1 MSYTFSRRDFM
12 KYTALTA
19 VAVASAGMFTG
30 CGGNPNQPS
39 AVYNVNNDSALTF
52 GGSSGGFLGI
62 GASHDKH
69 VLKAGA
75 SYTVITTGT
84 LVCDFEHTPVS
95 EGTSDTFSH
104 YQLRYIDADGTARYV
119 SPSSSF
125 VAAGGGE
132 GLKANETSKVT
143 LTICNLDNN
152 ALQTAKNVYIQY
164 FPRHN
169 ALGNENDA
177 YSDVY
182 ATWDITSIIQTV

>member
-19 VAVASAGMFTG
+19 VAVAGAGMFTG
-30 CGGNPNQPS
+30 CSGNPNQPS

-69 VLKAGA
+69 VLKSGA
-75 SYTVITTGT
+75 TYADGT
-84 LVCDFEHTPVS
+84 LKCTFQHTPVS
-95 EGTSDTFSH
+95 EGTSNSYSH
-104 YQLRYIDADGTARYV
+104 YQLRYVDTDGLAHYV
-119 SPSSSF
+119 SPNATDF
-125 VAAGGGE
+125 DANGGGD
-132 GLKANETSKVT
+132 GLKVNETTEVK
-143 LTICNLDNN
+143 LTISNLDDN

-182 ATWDITSIIQTV
+182 ATWDITSLIQG

>member
-19 VAVASAGMFTG
+19 VAVAGAGMFTG
-30 CGGNPNQPS
+30 CSGNPNQPS
-39 AVYNVNNDSALTF
+39 AVYNAANDSALTF

-69 VLKAGA
+69 VLKSGA
-75 SYTVITTGT
+75 TYADGT
-84 LVCDFEHTPVS
+84 LKCTFEHTPVS
-95 EGTSDTFSH
+95 EGTSNSYSH

-132 GLKANETSKVT
+132 GLKPNETSKVT
-143 LTICNLDNN
+143 LTISNLDNT
-152 ALQTAKNVYIQY
+152 ALQAAKNVYIQY

-182 ATWDITSIIQTV
+182 ATWDITSIIQPV

>member
-30 CGGNPNQPS
+30 CGENPNQPT
-39 AVYNVNNDSALTF
+39 AVYNVNNDSALT
-52 GGSSGGFLGI
+52 SG
-62 GASHDKH
+62 ATYAD
-69 VLKAGA
+69 
-75 SYTVITTGT
+75 GT
-84 LVCDFEHTPVS
+84 LKCTFQHTPVS
-95 EGTSDTFSH
+95 EGTSNSYSH
-104 YQLRYIDADGTARYV
+104 YQLRYVGTDGLAHYV
-119 SPSSSF
+119 SPNATDF
-125 VAAGGGE
+125 DANGGGD
-132 GLKANETSKVT
+132 GLKVNETTEVK

-152 ALQTAKNVYIQY
+152 ALQAAKNVYIQY

>member
-19 VAVASAGMFTG
+19 VAVASTGMFTG
-30 CGGNPNQPS
+30 CSGNPNQPS
-39 AVYNVNNDSALTF
+39 AVYNAANDSALTF

-69 VLKAGA
+69 VLKSGA
-75 SYTVITTGT
+75 TYADGT
-84 LVCDFEHTPVS
+84 LKCTFQHTPVS
-95 EGTSDTFSH
+95 EGTSNSYSH
-104 YQLRYIDADGTARYV
+104 YQLRYVDTDGLAHYV
-119 SPSSSF
+119 SPNATDF
-125 VAAGGGE
+125 DANGGGD
-132 GLKANETSKVT
+132 GLKVNETTEVK
-143 LTICNLDNN
+143 LTISNLDDN
-152 ALQTAKNVYIQY
+152 ALQAAKNVYIQY